1 MNDQNCTASESIE
14 LSNFQADFM
23 DQIVIELER
32 RGIVVAEGQGV
43 DG

>member
-23 DQIVIELER
+23 DQLVIELER
-32 RGIVVAEGQGV
+32 RGIVAVEG
-43 DG
+43 